1 MNPFDKFF
9 KQYAWKFP
17 KGYPDM
23 KNEQDILLLE
33 SLVSK
38 ILGEE
43 IVLEKAL
50 AWPDLSD
57 ASRKY
62 YRLTV
67 INDKI
72 ESGTPFKLED
82 GREEVLTYTD
92 DSYGDLFANQRVE
105 DIKRIGG
112 TSINSFPF
120 FKDLQ
125 GNEIGFR
132 SLTKTKE
139 LGGTGGS
146 KAQTTERQERSLI
159 DTINSVEGTKTIVSQ
174 DGSKIEGVVKAE
186 KVEGSS
192 AAGTEPYSDVK
203 LIMANGSELL
213 VSAKGPSTPTL
224 GSGGIAGIKLLTK
237 GGANPEILDFVDEF
251 YNKAYAYYKEVVD
264 KEGLEGQNLYKN
276 KLVPDVSI
284 KVPEE
289 IITTIL
295 KGTPEMGGPVSYYYI
310 GDMDVKGTADGQTIT
325 IENGNFVPLDTF
337 IKEKTGKLYAHVR
350 KRDGDLYFTRA
361 TQNIN
366 DRTVPVI
373 FSKQQDGSGGAQSRF
388 GIIDKIRGV
397 EIS

>member
-17 KGYPDM
+17 KGYPDI

-50 AWPDLSD
+50 AWLDLSD

-62 YRLTV
+62 YRLGV
-67 INDKI
+67 IDDKI
-72 ESGTPFKLED
+72 KRGNPFKLED

-92 DSYGDLFANQRVE
+92 EDYSDLFANQKVD
-105 DIKRIGG
+105 DIRRIGG
-112 TSINSFPF
+112 SSINTFPF
-120 FKDLQ
+120 FKDSQ
-125 GNEIGFR
+125 GNNIGFKQI
-132 SLTKTKE
+132 SKTKE
-139 LGGTGGS
+139 LGGAGGS

-159 DTINSVEGTKTIVSQ
+159 DLINSVEGTKTIISA
-174 DGSKIEGVVKAE
+174 DGSKIEGVVRAE
-186 KVEGSS
+186 KVEESS
-192 AAGTEPYSDVK
+192 AGGTEPYSDVK
-203 LIMANGSELL
+203 LVMADGSELL
-213 VSAKGPSTPTL
+213 VSAKGPSAPTL
-224 GSGGIAGIKLLTK
+224 GSGGIAGIKLLTQ
-237 GGANPEILDFVDEF
+237 GGANPEILDFVDKF
-251 YNKAYAYYKEVVD
+251 YNKAYAYYKEIVD
-264 KEGLEGQNLYKN
+264 REGLEGQNLYKN

-295 KGTPEMGGPVSYYYI
+295 RGTPEMGGPVSYYYI
-310 GDMDVKGTADGQTIT
+310 GKMDVDGEPEGQTIK
-325 IENGNFVPLDTF
+325 IKNGSFIPLDTF
-337 IKEKTGKLYAHVR
+337 IKEKTGKLYAHIR

-373 FSKQQDGSGGAQSRF
+373 FSKKADGSGGAQSRF
-388 GIIDKIRGV
+388 GIIDKIRGI

>member
-1 MNPFDKFF
+1 MNIFDKFF
-9 KQYAWKFP
+9 KRYAWKFP

-43 IVLEKAL
+43 IILEKAL
-50 AWPDLSD
+50 EWPDLSD

-92 DSYGDLFANQRVE
+92 DSYGDLFANQKVE

-120 FKDLQ
+120 FKDSQ
-125 GNEIGFR
+125 GNKIGFR

-213 VSAKGPSTPTL
+213 VSAKGPSAPTL

-289 IITTIL
+289 IIATIL

-310 GDMDVKGTADGQTIT
+310 GGMDVEKDINGQTIT
-325 IENGNFVPLDTF
+325 LKNGSFIPLDNF

-366 DRTVPVI
+366 DKTVPVI

>member
-92 DSYGDLFANQRVE
+92 DSYGDLFANQKVE

-120 FKDLQ
+120 FKDSQ

-213 VSAKGPSTPTL
+213 VSAKGPSAPTL

-366 DRTVPVI
+366 DKTVPVI

>member
-43 IVLEKAL
+43 IILEKAL
-50 AWPDLSD
+50 EWIDLSD

-62 YRLTV
+62 YRLT
-67 INDKI
+67 IIDDKI
-72 ESGTPFKLED
+72 KKGEPFKLED
-82 GREEVLTYTD
+82 GKEEVLTYTD
-92 DSYGDLFANQRVE
+92 DSYSDLFANQKVE

-120 FKDLQ
+120 FKDSQ
-125 GNEIGFR
+125 NNEIGFR

-159 DTINSVEGTKTIVSQ
+159 DLINSVEGTKTIISKN
-174 DGSKIEGVVKAE
+174 GSKIEGVARAE

-203 LIMANGSELL
+203 LIMADGSELL
-213 VSAKGPSTPTL
+213 VSAKGPSAPTL

-264 KEGLEGQNLYKN
+264 REGLEGQNLYKN
-276 KLVPDVSI
+276 KAVPDVSI

-289 IITTIL
+289 IIATIL

-310 GDMDVKGTADGQTIT
+310 GDMDVKGTADGQTVT

-337 IKEKTGKLYAHVR
+337 IKEKSGKLYAHVR

>member
-62 YRLTV
+62 YRLGV
-67 INDKI
+67 IDDKI
-72 ESGTPFKLED
+72 KRGNPFKLED

-92 DSYGDLFANQRVE
+92 EDYSDLFANQKVD
-105 DIKRIGG
+105 DIRRIGG
-112 TSINSFPF
+112 SSINTFPF
-120 FKDLQ
+120 FKDPQ
-125 GNEIGFR
+125 GNNIGFKQI
-132 SLTKTKE
+132 SKTKE
-139 LGGTGGS
+139 LGGAGGS

-159 DTINSVEGTKTIVSQ
+159 DLINSVEGTKTIISA
-174 DGSKIEGVVKAE
+174 DGSKIEGVVRAE
-186 KVEGSS
+186 KVEESS
-192 AAGTEPYSDVK
+192 AGGTEPYSDVK
-203 LIMANGSELL
+203 LVMADGSELL
-213 VSAKGPSTPTL
+213 VSAKGPSAPTL

-237 GGANPEILDFVDEF
+237 GGANPEILDFVDDF
-251 YNKAYAYYKEVVD
+251 YNDAYAYYKEIVD
-264 KEGLEGQNLYKN
+264 REGLEGQNLYKN

-295 KGTPEMGGPVSYYYI
+295 RGTPEMGGPVSYYYI
-310 GDMDVKGTADGQTIT
+310 GKMDVDGEPEGQTIK
-325 IENGNFVPLDTF
+325 IKNGSFIPLDTF
-337 IKEKTGKLYAHVR
+337 IKEKTGKLYAHIR

-373 FSKQQDGSGGAQSRF
+373 FSKKADGSGGAQSRF
-388 GIIDKIRGV
+388 GIIDKIRGI

>member
-1 MNPFDKFF
+1 MDVLDLFFRKFAYKFD
-9 KQYAWKFP
+9 

-43 IVLEKAL
+43 IILEKAL
-50 AWPDLSD
+50 EWIDLSG

-67 INDKI
+67 IDDKI
-72 ESGTPFKLED
+72 KKGEPFKLEN
-82 GREEVLTYTD
+82 GKEEVLMYTD
-92 DSYGDLFANQRVE
+92 EDYSDLFSNQKVE

-112 TSINSFPF
+112 SSINSFPF
-120 FKDLQ
+120 FKDSK
-125 GNEIGFR
+125 GNKIGFK
-132 SLTKTKE
+132 SIFKTKE
-139 LGGTGGS
+139 LGGSGGT
-146 KAQTTERQERSLI
+146 KEKTTERQERSLI
-159 DTINSVEGTKTIVSQ
+159 DTINSVEGTKTIISA

-186 KVEGSS
+186 KV
-192 AAGTEPYSDVK
+192 TEPTVLKKEGYSDVR
-203 LIMANGSELL
+203 LILKDGSKLL
-213 VSAKGPSTPTL
+213 VSAKGPSAPTL
-224 GSGGIAGIKLLTK
+224 GSGGISGIKILTK
-237 GGANPEILDFVDEF
+237 GGANPEILDFVDKF

-284 KVPEE
+284 KVPEK
-289 IITTIL
+289 IITTML

-310 GDMDVKGTADGQTIT
+310 GEMDVEKDINGQTIT
-325 IENGNFVPLDTF
+325 LKNGSFIPIDTF

-350 KRDGDLYFTRA
+350 KRDGDIYFTRA
-361 TQNIN
+361 TQKIN

-373 FSKQQDGSGGAQSRF
+373 FSKKQDGSGGAQSRL

>member
-62 YRLTV
+62 YRLGV
-67 INDKI
+67 IDDKI
-72 ESGTPFKLED
+72 KRGNPFKLED

-92 DSYGDLFANQRVE
+92 EDYSDLFANQKVD
-105 DIKRIGG
+105 DIRRIGG
-112 TSINSFPF
+112 SSINTFPF
-120 FKDLQ
+120 FKDPQ
-125 GNEIGFR
+125 GNNIGFKQI
-132 SLTKTKE
+132 SKTKE
-139 LGGTGGS
+139 LGGAGGS

-159 DTINSVEGTKTIVSQ
+159 DLINSVEGTKTIISA
-174 DGSKIEGVVKAE
+174 DGSKIEGVVRAE
-186 KVEGSS
+186 KVEESS
-192 AAGTEPYSDVK
+192 AGGTEPYSDVK
-203 LIMANGSELL
+203 LVMADGSELL
-213 VSAKGPSTPTL
+213 VSAKGPSAPTL

-237 GGANPEILDFVDEF
+237 GGANPEILDFVDDF
-251 YNKAYAYYKEVVD
+251 YNDAYAYYKEIVD
-264 KEGLEGQNLYKN
+264 REGLEGQNLYKN

-295 KGTPEMGGPVSYYYI
+295 RGTPEMGGPVSYYYI
-310 GDMDVKGTADGQTIT
+310 GKMDVDGEPEGQTIK
-325 IENGNFVPLDTF
+325 IKNGSFIPLDTF
-337 IKEKTGKLYAHVR
+337 IKEKTGKLYAHIR

-373 FSKQQDGSGGAQSRF
+373 FSKKADGSGGAQSRF